1 VDQYIQ
7 KFLINETIIIISIH
21 QLTYKTEIEDSQIY
35 LQSLINLGSS
45 KIQTLRTRTSLN
57 FEYNESRRSFNDFNE
72 VLYSF
77 NLPNQNQIKS
87 AQFLTNTSLAYEI

>member
-7 KFLINETIIIISIH
+7 QVLINETISIHNH
-21 QLTYKTEIEDSQIY
+21 QLTFKSEIEDYQIY

-77 NLPNQNQIKS
+77 NLPKQTKKNHQNENKHN
-87 AQFLTNTSLAYEI
+87 F

>member
-7 KFLINETIIIISIH
+7 KVLINETIIIFSIH
-21 QLTYKTEIEDSQIY
+21 QLTYKTEIEDYQIY

-77 NLPNQNQIKS
+77 NLPKQTKKNHQNENKHN
-87 AQFLTNTSLAYEI
+87 F